1 MVTYILRR
9 LLQGCVVILLL
20 SFATF
25 GLMHIAPGDPL
36 NVLLGGQNARVTEE
50 QIENIRSHW
59 GLDRPFHEQYLTWLG
74 NAARGD
80 FGESIVRRGVPV
92 MDMVSEAA
100 VVTIQ
105 LNVLSVILAIGVAV
119 PVGMI
124 AALRRYSMFDYF
136 TMLGATLGVAM
147 PNFWIGLML
156 IVVFAALLGILP
168 SAGLQSWQGFVLP
181 VLVLAIEQTAIYARL
196 MRSSTLDVMNQDYVN
211 VAHAKGLQPYK
222 IIIRHIARN
231 ALLPVVTMIGLR
243 MSFILSGTIVV
254 EQVFGL
260 PGLGRMFL
268 DSVLR
273 HDYQVVQAIVF
284 LFGVVVVLS
293 NLFTDLAYAY
303 IDPRIRLQ

>member
-9 LLQGCVVILLL
+9 LLQGCVVIVLL

-168 SAGLQSWQGFVLP
+168 SAGMQSWQGFVLP

-222 IIIRHIARN
+222 IIVRHIARN